1 MPIPESAD
9 MVPGGEGL
17 GRVAKE
23 SKEIQPIGRLDRV
36 GIDDLER
43 GAEPR

>member
-1 MPIPESAD
+1 
-9 MVPGGEGL
+9 MVQAGKAWKL

-36 GIDDLER
+36 GID
-43 GAEPR
+43 PT